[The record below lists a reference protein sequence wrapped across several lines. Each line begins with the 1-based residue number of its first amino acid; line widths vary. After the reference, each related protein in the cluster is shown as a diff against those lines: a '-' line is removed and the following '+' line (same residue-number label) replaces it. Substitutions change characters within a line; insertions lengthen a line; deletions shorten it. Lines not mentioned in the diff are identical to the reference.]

1 MNFSP
6 ASNAVL
12 LNIVN
17 PLPRTLQHYQ
27 EEFVQTLERVGATY
41 LVQDSGPVEGLA
53 GTRGRLLMLRNAVR
67 NARSG
72 AMSPGTSI
80 QLWPSLGLLEPILW
94 LRSRAVQ
101 QNMILLHDPVPLRR
115 QPGFGR
121 SAQALAKRLPADQ
134 SPVIVTHSRDA
145 HREARRMLPRLRH
158 QIALHPI
165 LSDQS
170 STTSNRSQVVV
181 AGQFKPERDLELLE
195 RIGRPLQARG
205 WDTVIYGSGWPSVT
219 GWRSVDKFLSE
230 DELDAAID
238 RAAILVIPYKS
249 YFQSGVAIR
258 ALERGVIS
266 VGPSNSFSRTLFG
279 DDAPFL
285 YGAPGSPA
293 DILNMIESAL
303 EYRSSAHL
311 YFDSYK
317 MKVDASWREL
327 LF

>member
-1 MNFSP
+1 
-6 ASNAVL
+6 
-12 LNIVN
+12 
-17 PLPRTLQHYQ
+17 
-27 EEFVQTLERVGATY
+27 
-41 LVQDSGPVEGLA
+41 
-53 GTRGRLLMLRNAVR
+53 
-67 NARSG
+67 
-72 AMSPGTSI
+72 
-80 QLWPSLGLLEPILW
+80 
-94 LRSRAVQ
+94 
-101 QNMILLHDPVPLRR
+101 
-115 QPGFGR
+115 
-121 SAQALAKRLPADQ
+121 
-134 SPVIVTHSRDA
+134 
-145 HREARRMLPRLRH
+145 MLPRLRH